1 MCLIYLFYLLLGA
14 SLFQEIEFKE
24 NNSSLKAHVQ
34 QERERLLIKII
45 EKRQL
50 FNLEQYTKY
59 VYKHIRL
66 YEEGL
71 KQQLAQDEDSSLNF
85 SKSFFFLTKTLT
97 TLGRQNRTKEK
108 YIFFYCKQIGS
119 TEYFPKSKLG
129 KCFLMIYTS
138 IGIPLTLILV
148 RNISYSIESIIFS
161 KSSFFSSKILRF
173 IFAKELKMNFNIL
186 KLIFIFLIYIYLGS
200 YFSNSKQLFENFYR
214 NFMTIFTIQSTRH
227 ESIIYF
233 IYLIFGF
240 ALVFSCMKTI
250 QKHIESILI
259 NCGKN
264 LHENLT
270 ELIHQMGIRQRF

>member
-1 MCLIYLFYLLLGA
+1 
-14 SLFQEIEFKE
+14 
-24 NNSSLKAHVQ
+24 
-34 QERERLLIKII
+34 
-45 EKRQL
+45 
-50 FNLEQYTKY
+50 
-59 VYKHIRL
+59 
-66 YEEGL
+66 
-71 KQQLAQDEDSSLNF
+71 
-85 SKSFFFLTKTLT
+85 
-97 TLGRQNRTKEK
+97 
-108 YIFFYCKQIGS
+108 
-119 TEYFPKSKLG
+119 
-129 KCFLMIYTS
+129 MIYTS

>member
-108 YIFFYCKQIGS
+108 YIFFIVNK
-119 TEYFPKSKLG
+119 
-129 KCFLMIYTS
+129 
-138 IGIPLTLILV
+138 
-148 RNISYSIESIIFS
+148 
-161 KSSFFSSKILRF
+161 
-173 IFAKELKMNFNIL
+173 
-186 KLIFIFLIYIYLGS
+186 
-200 YFSNSKQLFENFYR
+200 
-214 NFMTIFTIQSTRH
+214 
-227 ESIIYF
+227 
-233 IYLIFGF
+233 
-240 ALVFSCMKTI
+240 
-250 QKHIESILI
+250 
-259 NCGKN
+259 
-264 LHENLT
+264 
-270 ELIHQMGIRQRF
+270 